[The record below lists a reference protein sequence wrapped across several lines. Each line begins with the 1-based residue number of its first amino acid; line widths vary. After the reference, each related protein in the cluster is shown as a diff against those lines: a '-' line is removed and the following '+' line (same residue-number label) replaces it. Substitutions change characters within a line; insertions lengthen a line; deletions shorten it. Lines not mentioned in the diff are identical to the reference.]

1 MAHLLTNARSLLTHR
16 GMLPAYLAWSASHSF
31 RRPSRLQLPCGG
43 RLAEFRDFS
52 EYWSNRDLIPTRGEQ
67 LLLGTYLRPGGVA
80 LDIGANIGMFSVT
93 MGRLCDSALIFSFE
107 PAQKTYERLLRN
119 LRRNAL
125 ANVVAE
131 HRAMGKQA
139 GMVRLAVDPKSSAIS
154 RIALD
159 HEGEERG
166 RTFEVVPCTTI
177 DDFCAERGI
186 EALDFVKIDVEGAEP
201 QVLAGAAGMLGRRA
215 IRCLLIEICPGTL
228 AAMGSH
234 PRELAD
240 LVHSFDYR
248 FYAIGAGGETG
259 QELTIRDLEAMFLEN
274 VAMRPSRV

>member
-1 MAHLLTNARSLLTHR
+1 MAHLLTNARRLLTHR
-16 GMLPAYLAWSASHSF
+16 GMLPAYLAWSASRSF
-31 RRPSRLQLPCGG
+31 RRPPRLQLPCGS

-67 LLLGTYLRPGGVA
+67 LLLRTYLRPGGVA
-80 LDIGANIGMFSVT
+80 LDIGANIGMFSVM
-93 MGRLCDSALIFSFE
+93 MGRLCDSASIFSFE
-107 PAQKTYERLLRN
+107 PAQETYERLLRN

-139 GMVRLAVDPKSSAIS
+139 GMVRLAVDPKSSALS

-159 HEGEERG
+159 HEAEERG
-166 RTFEVVPCTTI
+166 RTFEVVPCTTV

-234 PRELAD
+234 PHELAD

-248 FYAIGAGGETG
+248 FYAIEAGGETDR
-259 QELTIRDLEAMFLEN
+259 ELTIRDLEAMSLEN